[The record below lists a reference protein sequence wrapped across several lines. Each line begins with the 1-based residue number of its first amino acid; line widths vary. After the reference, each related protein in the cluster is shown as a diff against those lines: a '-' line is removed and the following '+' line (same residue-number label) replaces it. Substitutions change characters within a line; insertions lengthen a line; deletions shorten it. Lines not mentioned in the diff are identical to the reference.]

1 MKVLVAGVKLVGGVA
16 SENGHRLELI
26 RERTKGME
34 VFEVK
39 PGNGNLAK
47 CVIDLKASRW
57 RERKGKGVQRV
68 STDGS

>member
-1 MKVLVAGVKLVGGVA
+1 MKVLVAGVKPVGGVA
-16 SENGHRLELI
+16 SESGHRLELI
-26 RERTKGME
+26 RERRKGVE

-39 PGNGNLAK
+39 SGNGNLAK

-57 RERKGKGVQRV
+57 RERKEEGVQRV